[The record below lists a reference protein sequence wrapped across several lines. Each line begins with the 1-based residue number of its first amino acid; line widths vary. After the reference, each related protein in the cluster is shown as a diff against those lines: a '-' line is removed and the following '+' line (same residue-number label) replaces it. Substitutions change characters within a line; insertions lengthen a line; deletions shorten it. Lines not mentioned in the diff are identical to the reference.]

1 MALCRY
7 LPTPSERMGA
17 IWTLLSVKEAVV
29 LEYGPAGTTHYSV
42 SLFSSMN
49 VSPNQNLFTTH
60 MSEDDVIMGDVSRLE
75 DALEEIDKN
84 YAPKVIFV
92 VASSVS
98 SVIGTDI
105 KGVCRYMQ
113 QQVNAKLIPVET
125 GGFKGDYTVGLREA
139 YHLFA
144 EHLIGKTGDTVPKS
158 YNILGASPHAYRIQS
173 DLNEIQSLMQEAFG
187 YGLHSVLGMD
197 NSVSGLEALGNAE
210 INLVLRTEALPVAQ
224 QMQEKYGIPYVYV
237 APYGYQGTEDWLKEI
252 AEKIG
257 GSPSDKMTETLR
269 ERRDTAIHF
278 KMYAR
283 MYQSKTTLPHAAVM
297 ADYDT
302 LQGFIQIFRE
312 ILIQPTLC
320 ACPHSLQNIES
331 PDASIVVFENE
342 RMQIDTFKKLNHHIV
357 LADEISLHLCN
368 DTNTTLC
375 VSFPLVHHGQIAQ
388 HLPLMGIRGM
398 DYILESVDAYYR
410 KLV

>member
-49 VSPNQNLFTTH
+49 VAPEQNLFTTH

-75 DALEEIDKN
+75 DALEEIDEN

-105 KGVCRYMQ
+105 KGICRYMQ

-139 YHLFA
+139 YHLLE
-144 EHLIGKTGDTVPKS
+144 EHLIGKTGDTIPKS

-173 DLNEIQSLMQEAFG
+173 DLNEIQSLMQDSFG
-187 YGLHSVLGMD
+187 YQLHGIFGME
-197 NSVSGLEALGNAE
+197 NSVSGLEALARAE
-210 INLVLRTEALPVAQ
+210 INLVLRAEALPTAQ
-224 QMQEKYGIPYVYV
+224 HMQEKYGIPYIYG
-237 APYGYQGTEDWLKEI
+237 APYGYEGTGDWLKQISETI
-252 AEKIG
+252 GCAISEKM
-257 GSPSDKMTETLR
+257 KQNLL

-278 KMYAR
+278 KMYAH
-283 MYQSKTTLPHAAVM
+283 MYQSKTTLPHVAIM
-297 ADYDT
+297 ADYDA
-302 LQGFIQIFRE
+302 LNGFLQIFRE

-320 ACPHSLQNIES
+320 ACPHSLQGIPS
-331 PDASIVVFENE
+331 PDSSILVFETE
-342 RMQIDTFKKLNHHIV
+342 RMQIDAFKKLNHHIV

-368 DTNTTLC
+368 DTNTTRC
-375 VSFPLVHHGQIAQ
+375 VSFPLVHHEQIAQ
-388 HLPLMGIRGM
+388 HLPLMGLRGM
-398 DYILESVDAYYR
+398 DSILESVDAYYR
-410 KLV
+410 KLI